1 MKPSLKNPLDHFILH
16 IAMNDLSSEK
26 SSVEIAESI
35 NMACRLKSKMH
46 GLSVSTIILITND
59 KKINKKGMEVNLHLK
74 EKSKEK
80 NILFI
85 DNSRKI
91 KAQNL
96 TKVVYI

>member
-59 KKINKKGMEVNLHLK
+59 KKNKQKGEG
-74 EKSKEK
+74 SKFTFK
-80 NILFI
+80 
-85 DNSRKI
+85 RK
-91 KAQNL
+91 K
-96 TKVVYI
+96 